1 MSSICNISFYEPYK
15 SGCLIRIKLTPNAS
29 FCGFKGFVADADGIQ
44 YLKAY
49 VRSVPEKGK
58 ANDELIKL
66 LAKTLKLA
74 KNNIS
79 IIGGATE
86 HYKKIYIEANVSQ
99 NEMCELISKLA
110 ENAE

>member
-1 MSSICNISFYEPYK
+1 MNSICNMTFYEPYK
-15 SGCLIRIKLTPNAS
+15 SGYIIRIKLTPNAS
-29 FCGFKGFVADADGIQ
+29 FCGFKGFVADANGIQ

-58 ANDELIKL
+58 ANEELIKL
-66 LAKTLKLA
+66 LAKSLNLA
-74 KNNIS
+74 KSNID

-86 HYKKIYIEANVSQ
+86 HYKKIYIETSISQ
-99 NEMCELISKLA
+99 NEIYKLA

>member
-1 MSSICNISFYEPYK
+1 MSFYEPYK

-29 FCGFKGFVADADGIQ
+29 FCGFKGFVADADGLQ

-58 ANDELIKL
+58 ANEELIKL
-66 LAKTLKLA
+66 LSKNLKLA
-74 KNNIS
+74 KSSIS

-86 HYKKIYIEANVSQ
+86 HYKKVYIETSNSQ
-99 NEMCELISKLA
+99 SEICELMSKLA
-110 ENAE
+110 ENVK